1 MSQTPTLGWG
11 IVAPG
16 AISRT
21 FAESL
26 RRHRAGRVVAV
37 TGRSLERSREFARE
51 FGGSAVDT
59 LEQLLADPAVQA
71 VYVATP
77 HPQHFEPAH
86 KVLEA
91 GKALLCEKPMTV
103 SVADTE
109 ALVAASRRLR
119 VPLAEAYMYRCHP
132 QVAWVQEVV
141 RSGQLGKPVLL
152 EAPFCFAA
160 PFDPKGRLFAPE
172 LGRGGIYDV
181 GGYPVSLALAIG
193 SAASGSLVLPTLEAA
208 WAERAPTGVDAH
220 ATATLRFPGGFVA
233 KVSCAVMRDLGQVA
247 TLHLEHGRV
256 VLETPYLVDNQRHAV
271 AAKVRIA
278 RDGRPEEVRVLSAP
292 VDNYAAEALAL
303 AAMVAAP
310 QKPLEPPAPL
320 VGHAESLA
328 LARLLDAWRRAALA

>member
-26 RRHRAGRVVAV
+26 RRHAAGRVVAV
-37 TGRSLERSREFARE
+37 TGRSLERSRAFAAE
-51 FGGSAVDT
+51 FGGSAVATVDE
-59 LEQLLADPAVQA
+59 LVSDPAVQA

-77 HPQHFEPAH
+77 HPQHFEPALR
-86 KVLEA
+86 VLEA

-103 SVADTE
+103 AVADTE
-109 ALVAASRRLR
+109 ALVATSRRLR
-119 VPLAEAYMYRCHP
+119 VPLAEAYMYRSHP
-132 QVAWVQEVV
+132 QVAWLQDVV
-141 RSGQLGKPVLL
+141 RNGDLGRPVLL

-172 LGRGGIYDV
+172 LGGGGIFDV
-181 GGYPVSLALAIG
+181 GGYPVSLALAVAA
-193 SAASGSLVLPTLEAA
+193 AASGSLVLPTLESA
-208 WAERAPTGVDAH
+208 WAEKAPTGVDAH

-247 TLHLEHGRV
+247 TLHLERGRV

-271 AAKVRIA
+271 AARVRIA
-278 RDGRPEEVRVLSAP
+278 RDGRPEESRVLTAA

-303 AAMVAAP
+303 AALLAGSQRA
-310 QKPLEPPAPL
+310 LELPAPF
-320 VGHAESLA
+320 VSHAESLA